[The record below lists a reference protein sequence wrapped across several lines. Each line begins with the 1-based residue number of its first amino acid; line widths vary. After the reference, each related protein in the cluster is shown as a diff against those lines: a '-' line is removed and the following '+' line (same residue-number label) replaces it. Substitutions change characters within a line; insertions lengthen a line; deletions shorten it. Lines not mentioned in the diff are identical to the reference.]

1 MKKLQ
6 KMGKLNLEKV
16 DVYFPCLSCGIEILL
31 DKKYYVPPKSRIIYC
46 VQCQR
51 ANKHYILPHQLERY
65 RREAKHRKID
75 FIITEQDIDDIL
87 LSQNY
92 LCKYSNQPLKF
103 DYYNPDRKLI
113 KGNASIDR
121 IDSNGSYNVENIQI
135 ILKDL
140 NMLKGWF
147 SDQKFKELCL
157 LVAKNL

>member
-1 MKKLQ
+1 MKKLH

-31 DKKYYVPPKSRIIYC
+31 DKKFYVPPKNRIIYC
-46 VQCQR
+46 LQCQR
-51 ANKHYILPHQLERY
+51 SSGYNILPHELEKF
-65 RREAKHRKID
+65 RRGAKNRNIE
-75 FIITEQDIDDIL
+75 FSITAEDVCNIL

-103 DYYNPDRKLI
+103 DYYNAERKLI

-121 IDSNGSYNVENIQI
+121 IDSSGSYSIQNIQI

-157 LVAKNL
+157 LVAKNI